1 MEQRLLFCIIV
12 GNMSDII
19 KLLPDTIAN
28 QIAAG
33 EVIQRPASV
42 VKELLENS
50 VDAGAKN
57 IQLIIKDAGRAL
69 IQVVDDG
76 CGMTDTDARMCFE
89 RHATSKIRKIDDLF
103 ALHTFGFRGEAMA
116 SIAAVAQVELK
127 TKQHHK
133 EVGTIIVTEGSK
145 IVLQEPAAANAG
157 TSISVKN
164 LFYNVPAR
172 RNFLKSNSIETKHIL
187 DEFVHVALA
196 NPSIFFSLHHNG
208 SEVYHL
214 KNGNMRQRI
223 VGIFGKNYNEKLVPV
238 EELTDYVS
246 VRGFIGKPELSKK
259 TRGEQFFFVNNR
271 FIKSNFLN
279 YAITKAYD
287 GLIADKSF
295 PFYCLFINIEPN
307 AIDINVHPTKQEIKF
322 EDEKA
327 IYLLLNAAVKH
338 GLSQYSIMP
347 TIDFEHEAN
356 FNQLVDERVYTE
368 QPFKIVQSK
377 LNTEQGTKGSYH
389 SPFDKDIP
397 ATTQRDQFEHWKKIY
412 EIDEETEARAV
423 TIKSKMNQ
431 LEALENENE
440 ISNHPFKNERFEPI
454 QLHMRYILTQIKS
467 GFVLIDQ
474 QKAHQRVLFEKYLQN
489 LATQPSA
496 TQQILFPK
504 TLELNSGDTE
514 LLKNILPELKALGF
528 DIQFFGGTTFVVHG
542 FPSDLSNENETQLV
556 EKLLEDFKTSAKTED
571 FDKRKSIAKTFAYQ
585 TSIKP
590 GTVLDNQSMQQ
601 LIDEL
606 FACEQPTIN
615 PSGTATFVQ
624 YTFDEIERKFNE

>member
-1 MEQRLLFCIIV
+1 MA
-12 GNMSDII
+12 DII
-19 KLLPDTIAN
+19 KLLPDALAN

-76 CGMTDTDARMCFE
+76 CGMSDTDARMCLE
-89 RHATSKIRKIDDLF
+89 RHATSKIKKIEDLF

-127 TKQHHK
+127 TKQHDK
-133 EVGTIIVTEGSK
+133 EVGNILIAEGSK
-145 IVLQEPAAANAG
+145 VVLQEPVATNSG

-172 RNFLKSNSIETKHIL
+172 RNFLKSNTIETKHIL

-196 NPSIFFSLHHNG
+196 NPSVFFSLHHN
-208 SEVYHL
+208 SIEVYHL
-214 KNGNMRQRI
+214 KAANLRQRI
-223 VGIFGKNYNEKLVPV
+223 VSVFGKNYNEKLVPI

-246 VRGFIGKPELSKK
+246 VRGFIGKPEVSKK

-279 YAITKAYD
+279 YAIAKAYD

-295 PFYCLFINIEPN
+295 PFYCLFIDIEPG

-327 IYLLLNAAVKH
+327 IYLLLNAAAKH
-338 GLSQYSIMP
+338 GLSQYSVMP

-356 FNQLVDERVYTE
+356 FHQLVDERVYTE
-368 QPFKIVQSK
+368 QPFKVIQSK
-377 LNTEQGTKGSYH
+377 LNNEQGTKGSYY

-397 ATTQRDQFEHWKKIY
+397 PTPQRDQFEHWKKLY
-412 EIDEETEARAV
+412 EIDEETEVRSITV
-423 TIKSKMNQ
+423 KSKMDQ
-431 LEALENENE
+431 LEALESENE
-440 ISNHPFKNERFEPI
+440 ISNHPFKDERFEPI
-454 QLHMRYILTQIKS
+454 QLHARYILTQIKS
-467 GFVLIDQ
+467 GFVLLDQ
-474 QKAHQRVLFEKYLQN
+474 QKAHQRILYEKYLRN
-489 LATQPSA
+489 LASQPSA

-504 TLELNSGDTE
+504 TLEVNNSDAE
-514 LLKNILPELKALGF
+514 LLKTILPELKALGF

-542 FPSDLSNENETQLV
+542 MPSDLSDESEIQLV
-556 EKLLEDFKTSAKTED
+556 EKLLEDFKTSAKMDD

-585 TSIKP
+585 TAIKP
-590 GTVLDNQSMQQ
+590 GKILDHQSMQQ

-615 PSGTATFVQ
+615 PVGIATFVQ
-624 YTFDEIERKFNE
+624 YTFDEIERKFNN